1 MSAAGK
7 SGLVSKTLAVLLKD
21 LRSELRTR
29 YAICAIIM
37 FAVVTVVA
45 VGFATGGITLE
56 KDLQGILLWLVI
68 YFASMAGIGQS
79 FIKEEENRTSLALRL
94 FAYPPSVYGG
104 KYLFNLMLLFVLE
117 IIVVPLFAMLVGL
130 QVKCYVLFFSVL
142 ILGTIGL
149 AGTTTIIAA
158 IISKTSTKGVLF
170 AVLSFPLIL
179 PLLIMAI
186 KGTQKSL
193 YESMTFSNGLA
204 ELQVLISYAVVMSVS
219 GFLLFDYVWND

>member
-1 MSAAGK
+1 MSTTQ
-7 SGLVSKTLAVLLKD
+7 SGLVSKTLAVLFKD
-21 LRSELRTR
+21 IKSELRTR
-29 YAICAIIM
+29 YAVCAIVM

-45 VGFATGGITLE
+45 VGFATGGVILE
-56 KDLQGILLWLVI
+56 KDLQGILVWLVI
-68 YFASMAGIGQS
+68 YFASIAGIGQS

-94 FAYPPSVYGG
+94 FAYPPSVFGG
-104 KYLFNLMLLFVLE
+104 KYLFNLMLLFALE
-117 IIVVPLFAMLVGL
+117 IVVVPLFAVMVGL
-130 QVKCYVLFFSVL
+130 QVKCYILFFTVM
-142 ILGTIGL
+142 ILGTVGL

-158 IISKTSTKGVLF
+158 IIAKTSVKGVLF

-193 YESMTFSNGLA
+193 YDDMVFSSGLA
-204 ELQVLISYAVVMSVS
+204 ELQVLISYAVVMSIA